1 MRKIFAILARVIVG
15 VACLFGCLFGFAIGA
30 VGIKEWLKDPEF
42 FNK

>member
-1 MRKIFAILARVIVG
+1 MRKIFAILARVIVC
-15 VACLFGCLFGFAIGA
+15 VACLFGFAIGA